1 MIFAQTDFFLQMAI
15 TALAM
20 LHLTLLI
27 PLLHTLLPLTLLPL
41 TLLPLTLLP
50 LTLLLLTLFRLI
62 QLLLTLPVNLAVERS
77 ARALRI

>member
-1 MIFAQTDFFLQMAI
+1 MIFAHIHFFLQMAI

-20 LHLTLLI
+20 LHPTLLTL
-27 PLLHTLLPLTLLPL
+27 L

-62 QLLLTLPVNLAVERS
+62 QLLLIQLLLTLPVNLAVARS
-77 ARALRI
+77 ARGA